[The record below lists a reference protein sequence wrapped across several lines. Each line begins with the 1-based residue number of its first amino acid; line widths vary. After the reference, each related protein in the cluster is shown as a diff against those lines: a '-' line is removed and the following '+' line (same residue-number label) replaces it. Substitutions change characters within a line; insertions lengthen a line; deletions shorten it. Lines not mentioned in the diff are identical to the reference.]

1 MVGLTFLG
9 IWFFLGKTR
18 KTRKTRKEKRLMIT
32 MEEAVENGM
41 IPFVDERIKCTDC
54 AGYNPR
60 PWGGKCHKGKI
71 QYPKI
76 LNRCNMYAQKVLQTT
91 EVFWETSEEKPF
103 WEI

>member
-32 MEEAVENGM
+32 MEEAIENGLV
-41 IPFVDERIKCTDC
+41 PFVDERINCTDC
-54 AGYNPR
+54 VGYNPR
-60 PWGGKCHKGKI
+60 PWGGKCQKGKI
-71 QYPKI
+71 QYPKFK
-76 LNRCNMYAQKVLQTT
+76 NRCNMYSEKVLQTT
-91 EVFWETSEEKPF
+91 EVFWEVNEEKPF